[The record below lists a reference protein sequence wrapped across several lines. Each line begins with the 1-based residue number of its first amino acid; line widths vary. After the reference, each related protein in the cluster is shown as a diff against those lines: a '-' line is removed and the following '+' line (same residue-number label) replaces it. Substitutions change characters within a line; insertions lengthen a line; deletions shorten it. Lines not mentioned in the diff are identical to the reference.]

1 MANLNV
7 TVTDFTPQIA
17 QALNVVGAQ
26 AFGAMFP
33 NTKAA
38 MNMVA
43 HMYHKTW
50 REASMG
56 TQLPGMPYAIHSRGD
71 YTKSIQVD
79 VSDENVKEVAA
90 YGGQTEWIEAGHGE
104 IDLKQGLI
112 HGPKARMGVRGPYN
126 IVAFRHGTPNTLPSN
141 NPMPINVYNLI
152 KKETNKADKAYAA
165 GQSNKPGTSR
175 ITGSQTTPSSQK
187 GGKPTVT
194 RSYQWGSSVP
204 ESAGGRKETKQTTQG
219 DYQWTT
225 GKYTGMKRMAAST
238 SGAKSSSYITF
249 RVVSIHSDPA
259 SWIVPPLAAN
269 PIRQAVVDSLE
280 EEVKGILKAAMEE
293 DFAAGGA

>member
-1 MANLNV
+1 MADLSV
-7 TVTDFTPQIA
+7 TVTDFTPQIS
-17 QALNVVGAQ
+17 QTLNVVGAQ

-38 MNMVA
+38 MNAVA
-43 HMYHKTW
+43 HMYHKAW
-50 REASMG
+50 REASTG
-56 TQLPGMPYAIHSRGD
+56 VKLPGMPYAIRSRGD

-79 VSDENVKEVAA
+79 VSDENVKEISAS
-90 YGGQTEWIEAGHGE
+90 GSQTEWIESGHGE
-104 IDLKQGLI
+104 IDLKPGLI
-112 HGPKARMGVRGPYN
+112 HGPKARQGVRGPYN
-126 IVAFRHGTPNTLPSN
+126 IVAFRHGTPDSLPSN
-141 NPMPINVYNLI
+141 NPMPVNVYNLI
-152 KKETNKADKAYAA
+152 KKETDKADKAYAS

-175 ITGSQTTPSSQK
+175 ITVSQKTPSSQK
-187 GGKPTVT
+187 GGKPTIT

-204 ESAGGRKETKQTTQG
+204 ESAGGTRETKQTSQG
-219 DYQWTT
+219 DYQWKT
-225 GKYTGMKRMAAST
+225 GKHTGMRRMAAST

-259 SWIVPPLAAN
+259 SWIVPPLPAN